1 LLRGIPLKLALG
13 AVALAS
19 GPLALIAWN
28 QGMGK
33 GGFSTPVGGEKWF
46 ATRPGFF
53 EVRGMKDP
61 ELSPNGRIYNW
72 TENEATLLFPRLER
86 SRPVTVILRIQ
97 GMNSSPGRPHDVVFS
112 VDGVETQRLAIPTA
126 PKRVPLE
133 LPPHPGRGAVIS
145 IKVEG
150 PVGVMVENVRL
161 NPVGGSTVP
170 VPAEALGALALVSLA
185 CYMGTLLAGAA
196 PGVALLAALVEATAV
211 SWLSMT
217 GGAFLG
223 RYSERIAW
231 LAVIALLLSLAVAR
245 VRELRWR
252 HAAIVVVWVAALKLS
267 ILGHPQIIDAD
278 AAGHAANLRRV
289 VSGDWFFTSATPP
302 PAISF
307 PYPPGLYAAALPFSG
322 LPQDQWV
329 TLLRGI
335 VVAADTLAA
344 LAFSMAVGAMSAP
357 AVGAM
362 TFLLL
367 ALSPEGFVVFFVGNL
382 SNLFADALMIFGCS
396 FLLLGRPALAS
407 LSLLGGF
414 LSHFGTLLLGP
425 PLSLLLALIHGEKP
439 PPVLRRAAPIL
450 AALVVSF
457 LLYYRRF
464 MNVVVEAW
472 ERMTHLSGA
481 AAAGPMTAP
490 VTEKLTRMGGG
501 ESWWITAVLGVA
513 IVVGIATWPKD
524 RKALL
529 KVLAAWALVTL
540 AFALLGLVTP
550 VQVRVALS
558 ARPAIAALCA
568 SGVVALWS
576 RGPRSR
582 GLAGLILALTA
593 IACWTIATSFLPV
606 KPA

>member
-1 LLRGIPLKLALG
+1 MRGIPLKLALG

-28 QGMGK
+28 HGMGK
-33 GGFSTPVGGEKWF
+33 GGFSAPVGGEKWF

-61 ELSPNGRIYNW
+61 ELAPNGRIFNW

-97 GMNSSPGRPHDVVFS
+97 GMNSSPGHPHDVVFS
-112 VDGVETQRLAIPTA
+112 VDGLETERLAIPTT
-126 PKRVPLE
+126 PKRVPLD
-133 LPPHPGRGAVIS
+133 LPPRHGRGAAIS

-150 PVGVMVENVRL
+150 PAGVMVENVRL

-170 VPAEALGALALVSLA
+170 VPVEALGALALVSLA
-185 CYMGTLLAGAA
+185 CYISALLASAA
-196 PGVALLAALVEATAV
+196 PWIALLAALVAATIV
-211 SWLSMT
+211 SWLSTT

-223 RYSERIAW
+223 RYSEGIAW
-231 LAVIALLLSLAVAR
+231 LAFITLLLSLAVVR
-245 VRELRWR
+245 VRDPRWR
-252 HAAIVVVWVAALKLS
+252 RAAIAVLWVGALKLS
-267 ILGHPQIIDAD
+267 LLGHPQIIAAD

-322 LPQDQWV
+322 LPQGQWV

-344 LAFSMAVGAMSAP
+344 LAFSMMVASMSAP
-357 AVGAM
+357 AVGAL

-367 ALSPEGFVVFFVGNL
+367 ALSPEGFVVFFIGNL
-382 SNLFADALMIFGCS
+382 SNLFSDALMIFGCS

-414 LSHFGTLLLGP
+414 LSHFGTLLVGP
-425 PLSLLLALIHGEKP
+425 PLSLLLALVHGVKP
-439 PPVLRRAAPIL
+439 SPILRRVAPVLV
-450 AALVVSF
+450 ALVGSF

-464 MNVVVEAW
+464 TGIVIEAW
-472 ERMTHLSGA
+472 DRMTHLSGA
-481 AAAGPMTAP
+481 AAVGPMTAP

-513 IVVGIATWPKD
+513 IVAGIVTWPKD
-524 RKALL
+524 RKPLL
-529 KVLAAWALVTL
+529 KVLGAWALVTL

-550 VQVRVALS
+550 VQVRAALA

-576 RGPRSR
+576 RGPKARS
-582 GLAGLILALTA
+582 LAGLIVALTA
-593 IACWTIATSFLPV
+593 IACWTIATSFFPA
-606 KPA
+606 KPI